1 MFSKFIPAFAGFVF
15 FALTISASAQSSGA
29 AGTIDGL
36 VTDPAGSV
44 IPGAQVELN
53 NQLTGYHRATR
64 TDAAGAFHFLNI
76 PLNSYKVTVSTTGF
90 TVNTQDVTLRS
101 SARVA
106 LKFALALADEHTTV
120 TVEGGGIAML
130 ENVSYAHSDVD
141 RELYSK
147 LPTSTPG
154 SGMSDAITLASPG
167 VVADSNGFFHPLG
180 DHAQTSFSI
189 DGQPISDQQSKQFST
204 QVPLNAIQSMELIT
218 GAPGAEFGDKTS
230 LVVNAVTRSDVD
242 RRAAGQAGLHAGAAQ
257 RHPIHGT
264 HHRRAG
270 SGVRRQDQLGG
281 QRRDAFRAWA
291 KALRQL
297 RRAVRFLRHRRRGS
311 HPRTRRPEVRQLPLR
326 QLRA

>member
-130 ENVSYAHSDVD
+130 ENGDQEWPNAFWVVYDPAAAPKPPAVLAVD
-141 RELYSK
+141 ATLLAQK
-147 LPTSTPG
+147 LR
-154 SGMSDAITLASPG
+154 A
-167 VVADSNGFFHPLG
+167 V
-180 DHAQTSFSI
+180 
-189 DGQPISDQQSKQFST
+189 KQ
-204 QVPLNAIQSMELIT
+204 
-218 GAPGAEFGDKTS
+218 GTS
-230 LVVNAVTRSDVD
+230 LDRKSTR
-242 RRAAGQAGLHAGAAQ
+242 
-257 RHPIHGT
+257 
-264 HHRRAG
+264 
-270 SGVRRQDQLGG
+270 
-281 QRRDAFRAWA
+281 
-291 KALRQL
+291 
-297 RRAVRFLRHRRRGS
+297 
-311 HPRTRRPEVRQLPLR
+311 
-326 QLRA
+326 